1 MRGRVESLN
10 VATAGAVILY
20 ELLRRA
26 EAGRV

>member
-1 MRGRVESLN
+1 MRGEVASLN

-26 EAGRV
+26 EVGRG